1 MVGFTAMMQQ
11 LIFSS
16 LIYCCGDFKC
26 LYVLKAVLTA
36 QFAVQ
41 GEKKIR
47 LLRYE
52 IHINN
57 LQKQKLISKFIE
69 VDVDKEM
76 ALS

>member
-26 LYVLKAVLTA
+26 LYVLKAVRTA

-69 VDVDKEM
+69 IDVDKKM
-76 ALS
+76 ASS

>member
-1 MVGFTAMMQQ
+1 MMQQ

-26 LYVLKAVLTA
+26 LYVLKAVRTA

>member
-26 LYVLKAVLTA
+26 LYVLKAVRTA

-76 ALS
+76 ASS